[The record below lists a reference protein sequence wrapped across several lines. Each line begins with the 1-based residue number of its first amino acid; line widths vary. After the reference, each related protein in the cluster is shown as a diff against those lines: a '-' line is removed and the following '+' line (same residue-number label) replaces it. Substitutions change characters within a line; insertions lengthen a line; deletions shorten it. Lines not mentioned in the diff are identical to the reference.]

1 MTKKRL
7 DILVSEKIGVT
18 RTKAQALIMAG
29 QVFVDGI
36 RFEKSGTEV
45 EESRDILIK
54 NLFLYVS
61 RGALK
66 LEKAASEFNIDFSNK
81 VICDIGASTGGFTDY
96 VLQNDAKKVYA
107 IDVGY
112 GQLAQKIREDK
123 KVIVME
129 RTNIKNINSL
139 PEPVDIFVI
148 DVSFISLKKVLPQIQ
163 TIIRNSKIE
172 TRKSSDV
179 VALVKP
185 QFEVGKNI
193 ADKFRGVI
201 TDPQIQNEILTEI
214 KDFSTNLGY
223 IIEGETVS
231 PIKGAKG
238 NREFLLF
245 LKVNPNAQNT
255 NNK

>member
-1 MTKKRL
+1 MAKKRL
-7 DILVSEKIGVT
+7 DILVSEKTGAT
-18 RTKAQALIMAG
+18 RSKAQALIMAG
-29 QVFVDGI
+29 QVFVDEI
-36 RFEKSGTEV
+36 RVEKSGTEI
-45 EESRDILIK
+45 EDSKNILIK
-54 NLFLYVS
+54 DLFPYVS

-66 LEKAASEFNIDFSNK
+66 LEKAATEFEIDFKNK
-81 VICDIGASTGGFTDY
+81 VVCDIGASTGGFTDY

-123 KVIVME
+123 RVIVME
-129 RTNIKNINSL
+129 RTNIRDISSL
-139 PEPVDIFVI
+139 PEPIDVFVV

-163 TIIRNSKIE
+163 TITRNSKLE

-179 VALVKP
+179 FALVKP

-201 TDPQIQNEILTEI
+201 TDPHIQKEVLTEI
-214 KDFSTNLGY
+214 KDFATNLGY
-223 IIEGETVS
+223 IIEGETES

-238 NREFLLF
+238 NREYLLY
-245 LKVNPNAQNT
+245 LKLKT
-255 NNK
+255 NKQ